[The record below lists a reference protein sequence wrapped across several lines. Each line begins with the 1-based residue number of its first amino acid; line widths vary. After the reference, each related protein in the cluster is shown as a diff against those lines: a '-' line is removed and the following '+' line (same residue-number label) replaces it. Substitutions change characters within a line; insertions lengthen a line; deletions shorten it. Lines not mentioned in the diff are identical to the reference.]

1 MNTHIALLRGINVGG
16 HGKLPMKD
24 LRTVLE
30 GLGLTN
36 VKTYLQSGNAVFQS
50 NSTDVG
56 QLSREIGTA
65 ITESH
70 HFTPEVL
77 VLSIDELRT
86 AITANPYPE
95 GEDDPKT
102 LHCSFLK
109 SEPNNPDLEKLESLR
124 SPTEKFEL
132 SGTVFYLYAPDGI
145 GRSKLA
151 AKVERALGVAVT
163 GRNWRSVG
171 AVMSLALEVEQI
183 D

>member
-50 NSTDVG
+50 SSKDKG

-70 HFTPEVL
+70 QFTPEVL

-86 AITANPYPE
+86 AITANPFPE
-95 GEDDPKT
+95 GEGDPKT
-102 LHCSFLK
+102 LHCS
-109 SEPNNPDLEKLESLR
+109 
-124 SPTEKFEL
+124 
-132 SGTVFYLYAPDGI
+132 I
-145 GRSKLA
+145 
-151 AKVERALGVAVT
+151 
-163 GRNWRSVG
+163 
-171 AVMSLALEVEQI
+171 
-183 D
+183 